1 MRTKR
6 KESGFTLLELMVTV
20 VILSILAVVAV
31 ASYKRYSQSARTQ
44 EAINFLYEIK
54 MKQET
59 YYQAYGQYVTAGL
72 NPTIL
77 PSMENNR
84 GEPIPWDVD
93 CKGGDTTQLQWC
105 DLGAKTNFNVCPWGT
120 GQCTDFRFSTTGWEP
135 GAADPGSVTIAKKL
149 VDPVIRDTS
158 RRWWYAY
165 AEGDLDLDK
174 EFSGFLLTS
183 ENNQVIDLWNS
194 SRY

>member
-31 ASYKRYSQSARTQ
+31 ASYKHYSMSARTQ

-59 YYQAYGQYVTAGL
+59 YYQAYGQYVTAEP
-72 NPTIL
+72 NPGVISSKDNFT
-77 PSMENNR
+77 
-84 GEPIPWDVD
+84 GEPEYFGAD
-93 CKGGDTTQLQWC
+93 CLGTDARDLQWC
-105 DLGAKTNFNVCPWGT
+105 DLGAKTNFNVCPNGI
-120 GQCTDFRFSTTGWEP
+120 GQCTFYNFATTGWAP
-135 GAADPGSVTIAKKL
+135 GAGDPGSVEVGGKIIN
-149 VDPVIRDTS
+149 PVIRDTS

-165 AEGDLDLDK
+165 AEGDLDFDGNRG
-174 EFSGFLLTS
+174 GFLLTS
-183 ENNQVIDLWNS
+183 ENNQVIDLWNGS
-194 SRY
+194 HY